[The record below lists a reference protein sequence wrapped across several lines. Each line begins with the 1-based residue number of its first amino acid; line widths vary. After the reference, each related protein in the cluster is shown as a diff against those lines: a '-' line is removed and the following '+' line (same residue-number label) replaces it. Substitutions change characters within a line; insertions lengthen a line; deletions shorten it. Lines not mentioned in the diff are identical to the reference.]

1 MDFLVDLLSNPKL
14 WSILTPAGIVTIVLG
29 FALYKLFDKY
39 DKLQEQRLAEWKSMV
54 EDYNNLA
61 KDVNKTLDTL
71 LRVIVT
77 KNGNGGTK

>member
-1 MDFLVDLLSNPKL
+1 MDFIVDLLSNPKL

-77 KNGNGGTK
+77 KGNGGTK

>member
-1 MDFLVDLLSNPKL
+1 MDFLIDLLSNPKL
-14 WSILTPAGIVTIVLG
+14 WSILTPAGIVTMVLG

-54 EDYNNLA
+54 EDYNKLTV
-61 KDVNKTLDTL
+61 DVNKTLDTL
-71 LRVIVT
+71 LRVIGS

>member
-1 MDFLVDLLSNPKL
+1 MDFIIDVLSNPKV

-29 FALYKLFDKY
+29 FALYKLFEKY

>member
-1 MDFLVDLLSNPKL
+1 MDFITDLLSNPKV
-14 WSILTPAGIVTIVLG
+14 WSVLTPAGIVTIVLG
-29 FALYKLFDKY
+29 FALYKLFEKY

>member
-1 MDFLVDLLSNPKL
+1 MDFIIDLLSNPKV

-29 FALYKLFDKY
+29 YALYKLFEKY

>member
-1 MDFLVDLLSNPKL
+1 MDIITSILGNPKL
-14 WSILTPAGIVTIVLG
+14 WSILTPAGVVTIVLG

-77 KNGNGGTK
+77 KGNGGAK

>member
-1 MDFLVDLLSNPKL
+1 MDFLVDVLSNPKV
-14 WSILTPAGIVTIVLG
+14 WSVLTPAGILIIVLG
-29 FALYKLFDKY
+29 YALYKLFDKY